1 MAGFGTRGNRILFP
15 SVAGFRPVLLNK
27 VTAQLIL
34 ARLEANILE
43 QSIRMREG
51 QDASIAIVW
60 VGDALKAKIG
70 ELARNFSSTFR
81 GFGFDHESVQ
91 PQPIM
96 VMLRAWQNSRA
107 ESSHSGFFEREK
119 RDIEEVYE
127 VRG

>member
-1 MAGFGTRGNRILFP
+1 
-15 SVAGFRPVLLNK
+15 
-27 VTAQLIL
+27 
-34 ARLEANILE
+34 
-43 QSIRMREG
+43 MREG

-96 VMLRAWQNSRA
+96 VMLQARQNSRA
-107 ESSHSGFFEREK
+107 VSSHGGFLEREK
-119 RDIEEVYE
+119 SDIKEVYKA
-127 VRG
+127 RSRTAQGLP